1 MADIV
6 IADTTR
12 HYDGRYLGTHP
23 LGATESSVIHLAREL
38 ARRGHNVTAF
48 TNCDGTIEDEGV
60 RWRPLPGPPGES
72 CDLYI
77 AIQHPELLGFVPHAR
92 RRALWVLW
100 QPEHLEHYTRIL
112 SMWRYRPIPV
122 LAPAWTADHAA
133 TAATAQIAFGKGN
146 GRGGAL
152 NLLDLMVYAVAKDS
166 GMPLL
171 CTGRD
176 FASTDAHIHPSSRV
190 DRVVQ

>member
-1 MADIV
+1 MIV
-6 IADTTR
+6 DTSALIAVLTSEPGHER
-12 HYDGRYLGTHP
+12 L
-23 LGATESSVIHLAREL
+23 ATALLNDR
-38 ARRGHNVTAF
+38 
-48 TNCDGTIEDEGV
+48 
-60 RWRPLPGPPGES
+60 
-72 CDLYI
+72 
-77 AIQHPELLGFVPHAR
+77 AIIPA
-92 RRALWVLW
+92 
-100 QPEHLEHYTRIL
+100 
-112 SMWRYRPIPV
+112 PV
-122 LAPAWTADHAA
+122 LLEFLTVARGDRFGLAEQAETLLNQLTRLGMETVAWTADHAA